1 MPKQREWKNM
11 GIRFQVMAVLVGR
24 GLTATSIAK
33 FLKSET
39 IAVEPGNV
47 YNILLK
53 LNAEGFSSNSAIQ
66 RGA

>member
-53 LNAEGFSSNSAIQ
+53 MVDGV
-66 RGA
+66 